1 MEELTREAF
10 WNLYVPGCNEHLIVH
25 KLRQSADFIPELN
38 FVAEQAGRIVGHII
52 YTRSRVIGADG
63 TEFATIT
70 FGPLSVAPDRQRQGI
85 GTALMRHST
94 RVAAELG
101 FAAVLIYGYPKNYQS
116 FGFRGASAFRISRGD
131 GRFAPSLMA
140 LELRPDA
147 LAGVQGRFVES
158 ADFETTDEELAE
170 FERGFP
176 PKEKAVTES
185 QSEFSAMVNTVE
197 D

>member
-1 MEELTREAF
+1 MEELTRDAF

-25 KLRQSADFIPELN
+25 RLRQSPDLIPELN
-38 FVAEQAGRIVGHII
+38 FVAVRDGRLVGHII
-52 YTRSRVIGADG
+52 YTRSRVIGGDG
-63 TEFATIT
+63 AEFASIT
-70 FGPLSVAPDRQRQGI
+70 FGPLSVAPDVQRQGI

-94 RVAAELG
+94 RAAAALG
-101 FAAVLIYGYPKNYQS
+101 HRAVLIYGYPKNYQS
-116 FGFRGASAFRISRGD
+116 FGFRGASTYRISRSD

-140 LELRPDA
+140 LELQPGA

-158 ADFETTDEELAE
+158 ADFETNAAELEE

-185 QSEFSAMVNTVE
+185 QTEFSVMANTVE
-197 D
+197 E